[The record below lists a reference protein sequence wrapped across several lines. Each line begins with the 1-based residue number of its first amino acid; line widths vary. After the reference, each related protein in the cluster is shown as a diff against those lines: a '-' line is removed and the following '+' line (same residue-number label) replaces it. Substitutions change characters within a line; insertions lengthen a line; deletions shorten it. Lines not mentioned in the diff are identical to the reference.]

1 MPNRAIFGWP
11 WNENAQTKQKKQ
23 TNGNRAIRLVYR
35 THANARG
42 SWLIKRTLGWKKL
55 MPEELSRT
63 QSILALTS
71 YCNTIGQSN
80 NAFSILGFLGGKMK
94 SRCFDLFVH
103 WPDKTNN
110 EHLPKP
116 FFKVIRK
123 LLYSI
128 YKTCCFS
135 SSVADPWWRDRR
147 CPDPNISIR

>member
-1 MPNRAIFGWP
+1 MPNRAIFAWP

-23 TNGNRAIRLVYR
+23 TNGNRANWLVYR
-35 THANARG
+35 AHTNARG

-63 QSILALTS
+63 QSILRFD
-71 YCNTIGQSN
+71 I
-80 NAFSILGFLGGKMK
+80 ILQH
-94 SRCFDLFVH
+94 D
-103 WPDKTNN
+103 WPIEQCLLHIRIFWQENEESMFWSFHPLADKTNN